1 MASKRTKKSDKLGLR
16 EREVYFPSDGVCPTR
31 RGQAKVRQYKSS
43 CAKLW
48 SASKLTLLALVNLKA
63 KFINMIGKLDLFD
76 QQNDIVEL
84 TNRFI

>member
-1 MASKRTKKSDKLGLR
+1 MATKRTKKSDKLGL
-16 EREVYFPSDGVCPTR
+16 
-31 RGQAKVRQYKSS
+31 S

-76 QQNDIVEL
+76 QQNDMVEL